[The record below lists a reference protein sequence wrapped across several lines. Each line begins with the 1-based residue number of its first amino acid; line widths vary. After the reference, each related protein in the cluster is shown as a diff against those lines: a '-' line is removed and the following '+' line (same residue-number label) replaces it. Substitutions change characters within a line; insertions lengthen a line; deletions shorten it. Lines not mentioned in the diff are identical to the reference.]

1 MLKLNK
7 LNKNY
12 ILVEDN
18 KNNMEIIINKNG
30 IFKCCYDYGDSLCEL
45 YKLNYK
51 LNWIEVE
58 EEECWDE

>member
-1 MLKLNK
+1 MLK

-12 ILVEDN
+12 IIYEN
-18 KNNMEIIINKNG
+18 KNNNVEIIINNNG

-51 LNWIEVE
+51 LNGMDVDE
-58 EEECWDE
+58 EGCGDE